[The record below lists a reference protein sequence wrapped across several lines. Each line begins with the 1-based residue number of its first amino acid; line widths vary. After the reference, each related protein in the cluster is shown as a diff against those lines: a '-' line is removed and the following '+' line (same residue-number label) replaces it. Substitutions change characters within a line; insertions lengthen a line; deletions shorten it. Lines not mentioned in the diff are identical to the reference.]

1 MRGLYLAV
9 YLRLYL
15 AFSEG
20 VPDVF
25 GSVPR
30 VFGVYLVFPV
40 VHSIALPV
48 ALTRSGCM
56 EGKKVRRES

>member
-30 VFGVYLVFPV
+30 VFGVYLVFPAV
-40 VHSIALPV
+40 YRMA
-48 ALTRSGCM
+48 
-56 EGKKVRRES
+56 K